1 MSTEV
6 DMSLFD
12 IFKLA
17 CKFVGHKIEQYNLGT
32 SEEIVLS
39 TKYGQVRGKQ
49 RRTFY
54 NEEIYYAFEGIPYA
68 KPPLGELRFRAPQPP
83 EAWKGIRDCTNPR
96 SKPVQNNCVLH
107 CAEGSEDCLY
117 LNVYTKKLRSEK
129 PLPVM
134 IWIYSG
140 GFQIGDASRDTHS
153 PDYFMLKDV
162 VLITFN
168 YRMGVL
174 GFLSLSDPGLN
185 VPGNAGL
192 KDQVLALRWIHE
204 NISNFN
210 GDPNNITLM
219 GMSAG
224 AASTQIMMTTKQTR
238 GLFHKAILMS
248 GSSLCA
254 WANEPDHH
262 WSHRFACQLGYSG
275 TDNEKEVF
283 RFLQSASA
291 KEMAGCNN
299 ILNQEE
305 KRDYILFPFGPV
317 VEPYVTES
325 CVISK
330 PHVETLSTAWG
341 NEIPVII
348 GGTSFEGLFSY
359 QHVLRDA
366 SHLLSDF
373 ESLIPREVR
382 ESCTPVELKEYISRL
397 KLHWFSDV
405 TRDRMEFSEC
415 LQLLSFKHYRHAV
428 HRTTLARLSY
438 APTTPTYLYRFDFD
452 SPTYNLFR
460 LMLCGPD
467 QRGAAHADDLYYMFH
482 GILSFRLNQYSP
494 EYQTIEH
501 LVGLWTAFATFGN
514 PNYAQ
519 TAPVTWKPLDPNA
532 PHMCLNIGRR
542 LQFLELPESNELKL
556 WDSFYDKLNLY

>member
-1 MSTEV
+1 MEV
-6 DMSLFD
+6 QMGVVDLLR
-12 IFKLA
+12 ITGKLIA
-17 CKFVGHKIEQYNLGT
+17 HKIVQYNLGT
-32 SEEIVLS
+32 KLTTIVS
-39 TKYGQVRGKQ
+39 TKYGQVKGLQ
-49 RRTFY
+49 RKTVY
-54 NEEIYYAFEGIPYA
+54 EEELYFAFEGIPYA

-83 EAWKGIRDCTNPR
+83 ESWAGVRDCTYIR
-96 SKPVQNNCVLH
+96 AKPLQQHLLLH
-107 CAEGSEDCLY
+107 VVEGSEDCLY
-117 LNVYTKKLRSEK
+117 LNVYAKKLKSEK
-129 PLPVM
+129 PLPV
-134 IWIYSG
+134 IVYIFGG
-140 GFQIGDASRDTHS
+140 GFQIGEATRDVYG
-153 PDYFMLKDV
+153 PDYFMKKDI

-168 YRMGVL
+168 YRVGAL
-174 GFLSLSDPGLN
+174 GFLSLKDRDLD

-224 AASTQIMMTTKQTR
+224 AASTQIMMTTEQTR

-275 TDNEKEVF
+275 TDNEKEIF
-283 RFLQSASA
+283 RFLQRASA
-291 KEMAGCNN
+291 KEIACCNN

-325 CVISK
+325 CVISQ

-359 QHVLRDA
+359 QFVMRDE

-373 ESLIPREVR
+373 ESLIPLEVR
-382 ESCTPVELKEYISRL
+382 NVSSAAQTKEHVRRL
-397 KLHWFSDV
+397 KLHTFEDA
-405 TRDRMEFSEC
+405 TRGRMEFKEC
-415 LQLLSFKHYRHAV
+415 LQLLSYKHFWHGI
-428 HRTTLARLSY
+428 HRTINARLAY

-452 SPTYNLFR
+452 SPTYNHYRIL
-460 LMLCGPD
+460 LCGRHE
-467 QRGAAHADDLYYMFH
+467 RGVCHADDMFYMFYT
-482 GILSFRLNQYSP
+482 IPSYKLEKSSP
-494 EYQTIEH
+494 EYRTIEN
-501 LVGLWTAFATFGN
+501 LIGMWTAFANHDN
-514 PNYAQ
+514 PNCAQ
-519 TAPVTWKPLDPNA
+519 TAPVRWESLEPKAPLK
-532 PHMCLNIGRR
+532 CLNIGRS
-542 LQFLELPESNELKL
+542 LQFINMPHMEQLKL
-556 WDSFYDKLNLY
+556 WDSFYEKLKLF